1 MTVTVSTPD
10 LRPSLIGV
18 LEGLAETGSIS
29 RLITTLAFAQDGPV
43 TRFAGWSPRLQALIR
58 RRQIPAGLEPYVE
71 RIPLGEVVRQFSGR
85 AGFGDVV
92 QHRVWM
98 WAEPYFDDRV
108 AERLDDRAQV
118 LYGHEHAC
126 AASFDVQKRH
136 GRLNALRQV
145 NAHYQ
150 FLDAIQDE
158 ERDRYGSRDASEWR
172 AIVESR
178 AKVNARKQAEYELAD
193 LIVANSAFVR
203 QTFLDAGVDAR
214 KVVVAPTGCPPA
226 LASCPRRD
234 PAQRLV
240 LCAGHLSFRKGTPYL
255 LDAWRRLQVPPDRA
269 ELVVAGRNLLPERLL
284 AALPPGVRRVGSLSA
299 AGLDRLYVQAS
310 VLVLP
315 TLCEGLAHVIP
326 EALSY
331 GVPVITTPNSGAE
344 GLIVDGDNGWIVPPR
359 DADTLADRLQWCLE
373 HPVELQEMSARA
385 LETAKAR
392 PRATAVRAHVDLVRH
407 LAAQSDF
414 AHR

>member
-43 TRFAGWSPRLQALIR
+43 TRFANRRSPRLQALIR
-58 RRQIPAGLEPYVE
+58 RRQIPPGLESYVE
-71 RIPLGEVVRQFSGR
+71 CIPLGEVLRQFSGR
-85 AGFGDVV
+85 AGFGDLV

-126 AASFDVQKRH
+126 ATSFDVQKRH

-158 ERDRYGSRDASEWR
+158 ERDRYGSRDVSEWP
-172 AIVESR
+172 AIVASR
-178 AKVNARKQAEYELAD
+178 ATVNARKQAEYELAD

-203 QTFLDAGVDAR
+203 RTFLDAGVDAR

-226 LASCPRRD
+226 LATCPRRD
-234 PAQRLV
+234 PAKRIV

-255 LDAWRRLQVPPDRA
+255 LDAWQRLNVAPDRA
-269 ELVVAGRNLLPERLL
+269 ELVLAGRNLLPERIL
-284 AALPPGVRRVGSLSA
+284 AHIPSGVRRVGSLSA
-299 AGLDRLYVQAS
+299 ADLDRLYEQAS

-326 EALSY
+326 EALSR

-344 GLIVDGDNGWIVPPR
+344 GLVVDGDNGWLVPTR
-359 DADTLADRLQWCLE
+359 DADALADRLQWCFD
-373 HPVELQEMSARA
+373 HPDELQAMSERA
-385 LETAKAR
+385 LDTAKAR
-392 PRATAVRAHVDLVRH
+392 PRAAAVRTHVDIVRQ
-407 LAAQSDF
+407 LAPCVA
-414 AHR
+414 